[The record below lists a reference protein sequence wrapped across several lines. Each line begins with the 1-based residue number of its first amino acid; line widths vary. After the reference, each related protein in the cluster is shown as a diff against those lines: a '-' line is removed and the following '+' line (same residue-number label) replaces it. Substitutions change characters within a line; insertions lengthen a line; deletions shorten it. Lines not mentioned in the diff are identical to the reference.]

1 MKPIKLKRLI
11 VAILFLNVVIIF
23 LALITS
29 CNKYTLPMA
38 EKQVNKAYL
47 TYPPMVADKTRDWFP
62 CIVNKRDTIITYVD
76 SLIYVDCPSV
86 FNGTANEY
94 ISSDTVY
101 IDKIVTQNKVVK
113 VPVYLPI
120 KTITVIQK
128 VEDSAKI
135 FVLNDVIQAVYNET
149 AMINDDKEKLE
160 AKVAKKNKYLLYL
173 LIALLASLGVNYLQF
188 KKK

>member
-29 CNKYTLPMA
+29 CNKYTLPKA
-38 EKQVNKAYL
+38 EYQVNKAYL
-47 TYPPMVADKTRDWFP
+47 TYTPMVASKTRDWFP
-62 CIVNKRDTIITYVD
+62 CIVNKNDTIITYVD

-86 FNGTANEY
+86 VNGTANEY
-94 ISSDTVY
+94 ISSDTIY

-135 FVLNDVIQAVYNET
+135 LQLTDALLNSSNET
-149 AMINDDKEKLE
+149 ANANDGIEKLE

-188 KKK
+188 KRK

>member
-11 VAILFLNVVIIF
+11 IAILFLSVVIIF
-23 LALITS
+23 LTLLTS
-29 CNKYTLPMA
+29 CSKYTLPMA
-38 EKQVNKAYL
+38 EKEVNKAYL
-47 TYPPMVADKTRDWFP
+47 TYPPMVAGKTRDWFP
-62 CIVNKRDTIITYVD
+62 CIVNKRDTIISYVD
-76 SLIYVDCPSV
+76 SIIYVDCPSI

-128 VEDSAKI
+128 IEDSAKI
-135 FVLNDVIQAVYNET
+135 FQLNDALLTSTNET
-149 AMINDDKEKLE
+149 ANANDSIEKLE

-173 LIALLASLGVNYLQF
+173 LIALLASLGVNYIQF
-188 KKK
+188 KRK

>member
-1 MKPIKLKRLI
+1 MYPVKIKRLAF
-11 VAILFLNVVIIF
+11 AILLLLVVIIF
-23 LALITS
+23 LTLLTS
-29 CNKYTLPMA
+29 CNKYTLPKA
-38 EKQVNKAYL
+38 EYQVNKAYL
-47 TYPPMVADKTRDWFP
+47 TYPPMVAGKTRDWFP

-76 SLIYVDCPSV
+76 SIIYVDCPSV
-86 FNGTANEY
+86 VNGTANEY
-94 ISSDTVY
+94 IGSDTVY

-120 KTITVIQK
+120 KTITIIQK

-135 FVLNDVIQAVYNET
+135 FELNDALLNSTNET
-149 AMINDDKEKLE
+149 ANANDGIEKLE

-188 KKK
+188 KRK

>member
-11 VAILFLNVVIIF
+11 IAILFLSVVIIF
-23 LALITS
+23 LTLLTS
-29 CNKYTLPMA
+29 CSKYTLPMA
-38 EKQVNKAYL
+38 EKEVNKAYL
-47 TYPPMVADKTRDWFP
+47 TYPPMVAGKTRDWFP
-62 CIVNKRDTIITYVD
+62 CIVNKTDTIITYVD
-76 SLIYVDCPSV
+76 SLIYIDCPSV
-86 FNGTANEY
+86 VNGNANEY

-101 IDKIVTQNKVVK
+101 IKQIVTQNKVVK

-149 AMINDDKEKLE
+149 AKINDDKEKLE

-188 KKK
+188 KRK

>member
-1 MKPIKLKRLI
+1 MYPVKITRLAFA
-11 VAILFLNVVIIF
+11 VLVMLVVIIF
-23 LALITS
+23 LTLLTS
-29 CNKYTLPMA
+29 CNKYTLHKA
-38 EKQVNKAYL
+38 EYQVNKAYL
-47 TYPPMVADKTRDWFP
+47 AYTPMVANKTRDWFP

-76 SLIYVDCPSV
+76 SLIYIDCPSV
-86 FNGTANEY
+86 VNGTANEY

-101 IDKIVTQNKVVK
+101 IKQIVTQNKVVK

-135 FVLNDVIQAVYNET
+135 FQLNDALLNSTNET
-149 AMINDDKEKLE
+149 AKANDGIEKLE
-160 AKVAKKNKYLLYL
+160 DKVAKKNKYLLSL
-173 LIALLASLGVNYLQF
+173 LIALLASLGINYLQF

>member
-1 MKPIKLKRLI
+1 MYPIKITRLAFA
-11 VAILFLNVVIIF
+11 VLLLLVVIIF
-23 LALITS
+23 LTLLTS
-29 CNKYTLPMA
+29 CNKYTLPKA
-38 EKQVNKAYL
+38 EYQVNKAYL
-47 TYPPMVADKTRDWFP
+47 TYPPMVATKTRDWFP
-62 CIVNKRDTIITYVD
+62 CVVNKNDTIISYVD
-76 SLIYVDCPSV
+76 SLIYIDCPSV
-86 FNGTANEY
+86 INGTANEY
-94 ISSDTVY
+94 IGSDTVY
-101 IDKIVTQNKVVK
+101 IKQIVTQNKVVK

-120 KTITVIQK
+120 KTTTIIQK

-188 KKK
+188 KRK